1 MNIKYRK
8 DRVLEILELLKN
20 SKDQIINSKSI
31 VEKEINTMKNLPT
44 KINVDNEYLL
54 SLYNILITKI
64 DDEIASINNMSNIIE
79 TNIK

>member
-31 VEKEINTMKNLPT
+31 VEKEINTMKNLST

>member
-31 VEKEINTMKNLPT
+31 VEKEINTMKNLST

-64 DDEIASINNMSNIIE
+64 DDEITSINNMTSIIE

>member
-20 SKDQIINSKSI
+20 SNDQIINSKSI

>member
-20 SKDQIINSKSI
+20 SNDQIINSKSI

-64 DDEIASINNMSNIIE
+64 DDEITSINNMTSIIE